1 MRSLDFAHLIFE
13 NLSIALCARIAIT
26 SIEHHPKKEIH
37 MYYPPPSQSALN
49 RAFLLLKAAQL
60 PKPVE
65 PHPEFETLRPADAAE
80 TLGVDVRAVR
90 KAIHSRKLKAFRI
103 GKRNWRIRVVD
114 LQAYLDSLVEE
125 WCGPLKDRP

>member
-1 MRSLDFAHLIFE
+1 M
-13 NLSIALCARIAIT
+13 C
-26 SIEHHPKKEIH
+26 
-37 MYYPPPSQSALN
+37 YPLPTPSGFD
-49 RAFLLLKAAQL
+49 RAFLLLKAAQR
-60 PKPVE
+60 PKSAE
-65 PHPEFETLRPADAAE
+65 PHPEFDTLSPADAAE